1 MSNFG
6 LIQLIKRNC
15 APMTHTKFD
24 NGIRFFFYFTFTNCI
39 NVIQLVYTPLLG
51 YFKPIF

>member
-24 NGIRFFFYFTFTNCI
+24 NGIRFFFISGLQIVSMSYNLSSLHPAT
-39 NVIQLVYTPLLG
+39 
-51 YFKPIF
+51 